1 MDKKLNNE
9 EIEKGVFV
17 INQHYEIVYMDETA
31 KQTFPGCEQHAF
43 CYQMLQES
51 KTPCFDCPL
60 KKTGHCYTIKSWK
73 SGWSMSR
80 FRWNGRRKGCVP

>member
-31 KQTFPGCEQHAF
+31 KQNLTVCEQHAF

-51 KTPCFDCPL
+51 KTP
-60 KKTGHCYTIKSWK
+60 
-73 SGWSMSR
+73 
-80 FRWNGRRKGCVP
+80 

>member
-9 EIEKGVFV
+9 ESEKGCFV
-17 INQHYEIVYMDETA
+17 TNQHYEIVYMDETA

-60 KKTGHCYTIKSWK
+60 KKTGHQKLPLIHI
-73 SGWSMSR
+73 
-80 FRWNGRRKGCVP
+80 